1 MDGGELRRLMG
12 MMWFRTV
19 VLGRLSAHWRQRVL
33 DVLIDSAAVPDH
45 AVKLGRQTMH
55 LRELSF
61 EQLQEVGA
69 KTMVPDWIQ
78 ADLDL
83 LITVGRF
90 WGPDAVKRFHFV
102 DPPERREPSVM
113 ESLLDK
119 TPRLTGSDGLSSSGD
134 QTIHSSR
141 QRTVCRPDVS
151 RSGGDDRL

>member
-19 VLGRLSAHWRQRVL
+19 VLGRLSAHWRRRVL

-102 DPPERREPSVM
+102 DAPERREPSVM

-119 TPRLTGSDGLSSSGD
+119 LRG
-134 QTIHSSR
+134 
-141 QRTVCRPDVS
+141 
-151 RSGGDDRL
+151 

>member
-90 WGPDAVKRFHFV
+90 WGSDAVKRFHFV

-119 TPRLTGSDGLSSSGD
+119 LRG
-134 QTIHSSR
+134 
-141 QRTVCRPDVS
+141 
-151 RSGGDDRL
+151 